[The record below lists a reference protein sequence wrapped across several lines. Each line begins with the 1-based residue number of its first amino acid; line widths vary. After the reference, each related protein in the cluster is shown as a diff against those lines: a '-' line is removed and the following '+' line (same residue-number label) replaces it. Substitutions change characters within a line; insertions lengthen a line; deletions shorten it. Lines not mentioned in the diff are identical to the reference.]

1 MKRQWAAVM
10 GACVL
15 AASMAVQA
23 QAQDR
28 GNFLQQIGRAIT
40 GAPQAST
47 ERAKSPYLD
56 PVGTYWD
63 LDQDELSGAQHIR
76 AGLAS
81 TASGG
86 YHTCDARLIATTRSS
101 YRLSKT
107 EREQCLYGEWLIDT
121 KRNGPNGITP
131 QEPEAIERKYGA
143 VFDARAERFRGIQ
156 RFALRPNIVDQPSYD
171 RQRGTLDIYV
181 PIPWITGFQLE
192 GITGEGFVPTI
203 ARSERT
209 VWTPQHAGHFHLPI
223 RMSEGEA
230 SGLFQQGRDARD
242 DLVVFTV
249 KRVWLENGG
258 PHAEVDVE
266 RVQVGYRNEVI
277 GVDLTKQK
285 KGES

>member
-1 MKRQWAAVM
+1 MKKQWAAAI
-10 GACVL
+10 GAFAM

-23 QAQDR
+23 QDR
-28 GNFLQQIGRAIT
+28 GNLLQQIGRAIT
-40 GAPQAST
+40 GAPQVSRD
-47 ERAKSPYLD
+47 RAKSPYLD
-56 PVGTYWD
+56 PQGTYWD
-63 LDQDELSGAQHIR
+63 LDQDELAGAQHIR

-81 TASGG
+81 TASAG
-86 YHTCDARLIATTRSS
+86 YHTCDARLIASTRSS

-121 KRNGPNGITP
+121 KRNGPNGITA

-143 VFDARAERFRGIQ
+143 TFDARAQRFRSIQ
-156 RFALRPNIVDQPSYD
+156 RFAVRPNIVDQPSYD
-171 RQRGTLDIYV
+171 RRRGILDIYV
-181 PIPWITGFQLE
+181 PIPWITGFQVE
-192 GITGEGFVPTI
+192 GIAGEGFAPTS
-203 ARSERT
+203 ARSERS

-223 RMSEGEA
+223 RMSESEA
-230 SGLFQQGRDARD
+230 AGLFKQGRDARD

-258 PHAEVDVE
+258 PRAEVDVE

-285 KGES
+285 NGES

>member
-1 MKRQWAAVM
+1 MKKQWAAAI
-10 GACVL
+10 GAFAM
-15 AASMAVQA
+15 AASMVV

-28 GNFLQQIGRAIT
+28 GNLLQQIGRAIT
-40 GAPQAST
+40 GAPQVSRD
-47 ERAKSPYLD
+47 RAKSPYLD
-56 PVGTYWD
+56 PQGTYWD
-63 LDQDELSGAQHIR
+63 LDQDEPAGAQHIR

-81 TASGG
+81 TASAG
-86 YHTCDARLIATTRSS
+86 YHTCDARLIALTRSS
-101 YRLSKT
+101 YQLSKT

-143 VFDARAERFRGIQ
+143 AFDARAERFRGIQ
-156 RFALRPNIVDQPSYD
+156 RFAVRPNIVDQPSYD
-171 RQRGTLDIYV
+171 RQRGILDIYV
-181 PIPWITGFQLE
+181 PIPWITGFQVA
-192 GITGEGFVPTI
+192 GITGKGFVPTS
-203 ARSERT
+203 ARSERS

-223 RMSEGEA
+223 RMSESEA
-230 SGLFQQGRDARD
+230 AGLFKQGRDARD

-258 PHAEVDVE
+258 PRAEVDVE
-266 RVQVGYRNEVI
+266 RVQVGYRNEII

>member
-1 MKRQWAAVM
+1 MKKQWAAVT

-23 QAQDR
+23 QDR
-28 GNFLQQIGRAIT
+28 GNLLQHIGRAIT
-40 GAPQAST
+40 WAPQVSRD
-47 ERAKSPYLD
+47 RAKSPYLD
-56 PVGTYWD
+56 PQGTYWD
-63 LDQDELSGAQHIR
+63 LDQDELAGAQHIR

-81 TASGG
+81 TASAG
-86 YHTCDARLIATTRSS
+86 YHTCDARLIALTRSS

-143 VFDARAERFRGIQ
+143 AFDARAERFRGIQ
-156 RFALRPNIVDQPSYD
+156 RFAVRPNIVDQPSYD
-171 RQRGTLDIYV
+171 RQRGILDIYV
-181 PIPWITGFQLE
+181 PIPWITGFQVE
-192 GITGEGFVPTI
+192 GITGEGFVPTS
-203 ARSERT
+203 ARSERS

-223 RMSEGEA
+223 RMSESEA
-230 SGLFQQGRDARD
+230 AGLFKQGRDARD

-249 KRVWLENGG
+249 KRVWLENGD
-258 PHAEVDVE
+258 PRAEVDVE